1 MRSRA
6 DHPDE
11 APAARS
17 GLSHPTMLLRVLA
30 LAALHA
36 STALAPPD
44 ATAVVQQH
52 GARSLQDETTP
63 EQIPEDGLKL
73 GGCHLALQVH
83 VSPKGFEGHHE
94 YEMHITVVSPW
105 EEGTVIKVD
114 VSASGGIRCHECRFH
129 QLGGGCSDV
138 VQSDDF
144 FTCKLGPEPEEDLL
158 ADPPGSHKIGFF
170 VHTQYHFSTNLVVA
184 GLTCTN
190 APPPPSPLPL
200 PPPPPPPSPRPPAPP
215 PPAAPPPGTPVG
227 VTIVLVLLGL
237 GVVVIGGCCCFRPG
251 VVGAIRT
258 KLQGRKRRLR
268 DTEMPDTRHDP
279 TSNAERRGGFDD
291 DGGDDDDGDEEASEM
306 AADGRVPTTVELNG
320 GPRRQPQGSHPC
332 AARLAMLTRLLV
344 AGTVHAVHIDSAG
357 HESWADVSQAVHE
370 ACEDAELPK
379 LPVHG
384 VMHIVLIIGG
394 KPIAVT
400 RSTRLAAL
408 AAAEMIKV
416 TISDEADGKKGKSK
430 GPTRAN
436 VDEDGDLI

>member
-1 MRSRA
+1 
-6 DHPDE
+6 
-11 APAARS
+11 
-17 GLSHPTMLLRVLA
+17 MLVRLLA

-44 ATAVVQQH
+44 AKAVELQH
-52 GARSLQDETTP
+52 GARSLQDETADPPPCHDVTS
-63 EQIPEDGLKL
+63 EGCQDDGIKL
-73 GGCHLALQVH
+73 GGCHLALRVH
-83 VSPKGFEGHHE
+83 VSPKGYERHHE
-94 YEMHITVVSPW
+94 YDMHITVVSPW
-105 EEGTVIKVD
+105 EEGTVIKFD
-114 VSASGGIRCHECRFH
+114 VSASGGIKCHDCRLH
-129 QLGGGCSDV
+129 GLGDTHCSEV
-138 VQSDDF
+138 HQSDDF

-158 ADPPGSHKIGFF
+158 ADPPGSHKIGFYIR
-170 VHTQYHFSTNLVVA
+170 TQYHFSTNLVVA

-227 VTIVLVLLGL
+227 VPIVLVLLGL
-237 GVVVIGGCCCFRPG
+237 GVVVVGGCCCFRPG

-268 DTEMPDTRHDP
+268 DTEMPDTRPDP

-320 GPRRQPQGSHPC
+320 GPRRQPQGSHRC

-344 AGTVHAVHIDSAG
+344 AGTVHAVHIDSSG

-408 AAAEMIKV
+408 AAADMIKV
-416 TISDEADGKKGKSK
+416 TISDEGDAPKKGKSK
-430 GPTRAN
+430 KPTM
-436 VDEDGDLI
+436 DEDGDLI